1 VRVAV
6 FGDGVA
12 EEKPV
17 ERGVVRGELRLQIV
31 DYLLN
36 DEGQFR
42 GGEVAITRGLR
53 AGLRLKFVQELAY
66 LLDSL
71 IHVGQNSTPREQD
84 CRGFRGI
91 FRGPRWVSGDEATK
105 LLGMETNFKEP
116 SLATVPE
123 LRDVLAEL
131 SAREPIF
138 HRPELGTSRADFE
151 RMTVED
157 F

>member
-1 VRVAV
+1 
-6 FGDGVA
+6 
-12 EEKPV
+12 
-17 ERGVVRGELRLQIV
+17 
-31 DYLLN
+31 
-36 DEGQFR
+36 
-42 GGEVAITRGLR
+42 
-53 AGLRLKFVQELAY
+53 
-66 LLDSL
+66 
-71 IHVGQNSTPREQD
+71 
-84 CRGFRGI
+84 
-91 FRGPRWVSGDEATK
+91 
-105 LLGMETNFKEP
+105 METNFKEP